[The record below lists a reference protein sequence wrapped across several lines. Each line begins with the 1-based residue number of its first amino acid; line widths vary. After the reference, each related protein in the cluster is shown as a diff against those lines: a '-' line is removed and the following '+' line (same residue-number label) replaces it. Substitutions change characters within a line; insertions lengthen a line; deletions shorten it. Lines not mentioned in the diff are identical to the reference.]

1 MLAAGELPMFF
12 ARLSQTGQTSRVA
25 CSTLCGGH
33 VSVRVGTMLDSEV
46 VALVDELES
55 LGAKL
60 TVLPRLDGSLR
71 LNCWRFQNA
80 WNNRERINR
89 LLAERIDS
97 SPENAAQI
105 AAFIE
110 QRTASVASAG

>member
-1 MLAAGELPMFF
+1 
-12 ARLSQTGQTSRVA
+12 
-25 CSTLCGGH
+25 
-33 VSVRVGTMLDSEV
+33 MLDSEV

-55 LGAKL
+55 LGVKL
-60 TVLPRLDGSLR
+60 TVLPRLDGTLR

-80 WNNRERINR
+80 WSNRERINR

-110 QRTASVASAG
+110 QRTVSAPAAE